1 MIGAADIIQG
11 IPCSPLT
18 PPPLFGHK
26 YSSKPHHQVRK
37 GQNVGSQRV
46 REGGALDVVR
56 EKREATAALNRN
68 YIKTEKTRE
77 VKGHALHV
85 KGEDGSF

>member
-1 MIGAADIIQG
+1 MWG
-11 IPCSPLT
+11 PNESE
-18 PPPLFGHK
+18 
-26 YSSKPHHQVRK
+26 R
-37 GQNVGSQRV
+37 
-46 REGGALDVVR
+46 GGALDVVR